1 MGRRN
6 LFYQSAGARLK
17 RKLAYNLAS
26 ESDHDTNLLIH
37 ATTVSAR
44 KESMR
49 DVAFV
54 LIETL
59 KTPEFPS
66 KSRMQIQWQK
76 STPLSP
82 DEALAYLLGNTLTKQ
97 QYISNIHTYINS
109 DKFLFRNIWDSV
121 LCKL

>member
-1 MGRRN
+1 
-6 LFYQSAGARLK
+6 
-17 RKLAYNLAS
+17 
-26 ESDHDTNLLIH
+26 
-37 ATTVSAR
+37 
-44 KESMR
+44 MR

-121 LCKL
+121 LCKLYTNYYLIICLLKHSDLIIPVTQDKKN